1 MHSQEVSYSRSQ
13 YADFRNALAR
23 ASKPQRSSL
32 HGQAGKAAAVGPFEE
47 YDPYHNRNISSIV
60 SKITD
65 EGPANLHQINKKTKK
80 KSGLGRAKTDDLQL
94 AEDTYTPGPAPQT
107 DREQP
112 PPPSFSFNGGESGEE
127 TKAAGLASSS
137 VWYQSIL
144 LLLVVVI
151 AVIGFF
157 LYQLTIKAD
166 ELSQALSSKEEAV
179 YLAKEPQ
186 ELRADV
192 MIPRLDSLGET
203 LSELKHELHEIKR
216 DQKKGAEKQ
225 ANDGPKKSVPLV
237 VPVPMSNNRVAALK
251 NDFKLIHNGT
261 RDSAASQVAKQASSQ
276 LITHAKTQNKDK
288 KNNNKTVKNVDG
300 PNNLVV
306 NLVSLTNRD
315 KAQSVH
321 DQLIQA
327 GVSPLIEE
335 VVVNDRKVYRLSV
348 NGFGSRESAQDFI
361 AHVKKNY
368 GFDGGWIRH
377 N

>member
-1 MHSQEVSYSRSQ
+1 MHSHEFSYSRSQ

-23 ASKPQRSSL
+23 ASKPKQSPL
-32 HGQAGKAAAVGPFEE
+32 HDQAGKASAIRSFEE

-80 KSGLGRAKTDDLQL
+80 KSGLGRAKTDGLQL
-94 AEDTYTPGPAPQT
+94 AEDTYTPASVPQT
-107 DREQP
+107 GHEQP
-112 PPPSFSFNGGESGEE
+112 PPQSFSFNEVESGEA
-127 TKAAGLASSS
+127 TKPAGLASSS
-137 VWYQSIL
+137 AWYQPVL

-157 LYQLTIKAD
+157 LYQLTVKAN
-166 ELSQALSSKEEAV
+166 ELSQALSSKQEAV
-179 YLAKEPQ
+179 YLANEPR
-186 ELRADV
+186 ELPADE

-216 DQKKGAEKQ
+216 DQKKGSQHQ
-225 ANDGPKKSVPLV
+225 ANDGPEKSVPLAI
-237 VPVPMSNNRVAALK
+237 PVPISNNHLAALK
-251 NDFKLIHNGT
+251 NDFKLIHNGA
-261 RDSAASQVAKQASSQ
+261 RDSAASQVAKQAPTQLDTQATSQ
-276 LITHAKTQNKDK
+276 DK
-288 KNNNKTVKNVDG
+288 NKTVNNGDG
-300 PNNLVV
+300 PRKLIV
-306 NLVSLTNRD
+306 NLVSLTNKD

-348 NGFGSRESAQDFI
+348 NGFSSRESAQDFI

-368 GFDGGWIRH
+368 GFEGGWIRQ